1 MFSGLQNRKRRWPSE
16 LANDAAVNS
25 KPEKMSSPLKGA
37 VICLTGWSQEEK
49 ERMHH
54 LIEHLGGE

>member
-1 MFSGLQNRKRRWPSE
+1 MFSGLQNRKRRLPSE
-16 LANDAAVNS
+16 LANAATGNR
-25 KPEKMSSPLKGA
+25 PEKMSCPLKGA